1 MSFKPHNTKKD
12 GLSNSG
18 LSKET
23 QALLDDAF
31 KKRGLSLRGKE
42 AAVNAIRGGD
52 NGWVDTLQTGT
63 AAFRSPASTQRTNVK
78 VPKVGQATHR
88 PMPGPP
94 ASFSGKRMQNAM
106 PANER
111 EQFVGVRPA
120 PDRALEKDRLAQL
133 MELGA
138 KGVKEVESQKAAQ
151 EAARLAAARRK
162 PVDPKEALIDELIL
176 EIQERREFLEAM
188 RAAGRAKEYEQAIR
202 AEIQA
207 RMTRLK
213 SLGVETGM
221 GAEQKPSYVP
231 LPPWQRE
238 PSQPKGQKPS

>member
-1 MSFKPHNTKKD
+1 MSFKPHNTKRE
-12 GLSNSG
+12 GLQGSG

-23 QALLDDAF
+23 QALLDEAF
-31 KKRGLSLRGKE
+31 KKRGLSLRGTE
-42 AAVNAIRGGD
+42 AAVHAIRGGD

-63 AAFRSPASTQRTNVK
+63 AAFHSPASTHRTTVK
-78 VPKVGQATHR
+78 VPKVGQATR
-88 PMPGPP
+88 KPMPGPP

-111 EQFVGVRPA
+111 EQFIGGRPA
-120 PDRALEKDRLAQL
+120 PDRAIEKDRLAQL

-138 KGVKEVESQKAAQ
+138 KGVKDLERQKAAQ
-151 EAARLAAARRK
+151 EAARLAAAQRR
-162 PVDPKEALIDELIL
+162 PVDPKEALIDELVS

-188 RAAGRAKEYEQAIR
+188 RAAGRAKEYEQTIR

-213 SLGVETGM
+213 SLGVETGI
-221 GAEQKPSYVP
+221 GAEQRPSYVP
-231 LPPWQRE
+231 LPPWQQQ
-238 PSQPKGQKPS
+238 SH